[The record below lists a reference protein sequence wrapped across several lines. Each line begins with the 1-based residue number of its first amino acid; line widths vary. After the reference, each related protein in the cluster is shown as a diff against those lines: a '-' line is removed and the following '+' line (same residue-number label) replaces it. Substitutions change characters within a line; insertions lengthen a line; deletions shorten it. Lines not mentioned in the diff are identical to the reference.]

1 MNAAAF
7 LDRDNTIIR
16 NDGDLGDPAKV
27 ELIQGAA
34 AAIASLCGLGY
45 RIIVVTNQGGVA
57 RGKYTEEDVN
67 KVNNRI
73 AELVDQK
80 ANGANIDAFYYCPYH
95 PEGTVEKYKREHEDR
110 KPQPGML
117 LTAAA
122 DFDIDLAQS
131 WMIGDQMRDV
141 EAGLAAGC
149 RTILLKSDA
158 SRLTPLH
165 ADEQSRQFHRNREQH
180 DAPVTPEYYAPS
192 LIEAVRIIAQQRR
205 PDFGE
210 SGATSRLPQER
221 RWDAAAVARLQ
232 QQKPRSAAGEIEP
245 VRAKVSQPPAPPEAA
260 LPAPEASQPSKPAE
274 TAPASAPD
282 EKQASQ
288 PNQRDNVYRPKGP
301 VKPFRPPGSP
311 DPSRQDAV
319 VLKKRQ
325 PAGPEPAAAKPAAE
339 KTPQAEPAD
348 KPVEPE
354 PASQPSSDATQ
365 AQPTQPAASKPTP
378 ILESPETNRLL
389 QQVVSELRRQR
400 GVGTEFSWMTI
411 LAIVLQGIAAL
422 CLVAGLWMGAAQP
435 DLLFKWMFSGM
446 IVQGATIAM
455 LLMARHFD

>member
-16 NDGDLGDPAKV
+16 NDGDLGDPTKV
-27 ELIQGAA
+27 QLIQGAA

-57 RGKYTEEDVN
+57 RGKYTEEDVA
-67 KVNNRI
+67 KVHDRI
-73 AELVDQK
+73 AQLVDEK
-80 ANGANIDAFYYCPYH
+80 ANGATIDAFYYCPFH

-117 LTAAA
+117 IKAAE
-122 DFDIDLAQS
+122 DFNLDLAQS

-165 ADEQSRQFHRNREQH
+165 ADKQSQQFHRNREQV

-210 SGATSRLPQER
+210 TGSSSRLPQER

-232 QQKPRSAAGEIEP
+232 QQRPKAH
-245 VRAKVSQPPAPPEAA
+245 PPETQSAEA
-260 LPAPEASQPSKPAE
+260 KQLPVAPDATSSEAS
-274 TAPASAPD
+274 
-282 EKQASQ
+282 
-288 PNQRDNVYRPKGP
+288 DNVYRPAGP

-311 DPSRQDAV
+311 DPVAQ
-319 VLKKRQ
+319 
-325 PAGPEPAAAKPAAE
+325 EPIRTRKSKSAE
-339 KTPQAEPAD
+339 KPQQPVTPPKVDTPPAQKPPQTSTPGTVESSAPPSIASD
-348 KPVEPE
+348 KPLPKRE
-354 PASQPSSDATQ
+354 
-365 AQPTQPAASKPTP
+365 ASKATP
-378 ILESPETNRLL
+378 VYDSPETNRLL
-389 QQVVSELRRQR
+389 QQIVSELRRQR
-400 GVGTEFSWMTI
+400 GIGTEFSWMTI
-411 LAIVLQGIAAL
+411 LAIVLQGIALL
-422 CLVAGLWMGAAQP
+422 CLVGGLWMGAAQP
-435 DLLFKWMFSGM
+435 DLFLKWILSGM
-446 IVQGATIAM
+446 IVQGATIAV
-455 LLMARHFD
+455 LLFARHLE

>member
-45 RIIVVTNQGGVA
+45 RIIVITNQGGVA
-57 RGKYTEEDVN
+57 RGKYTEEDVT
-67 KVNNRI
+67 KVHDRI
-73 AELVDQK
+73 AELVDEK
-80 ANGANIDAFYYCPYH
+80 ANGATIDAFYYCPFH
-95 PEGTVEKYKREHEDR
+95 PEGTLEKYKREHEDR

-117 LTAAA
+117 IKAAN

-165 ADEQSRQFHRNREQH
+165 ADKQSQQFHRNREQI
-180 DAPVTPEYYAPS
+180 DAPVTPEFYAPS

-210 SGATSRLPQER
+210 TGSSSRLPQER

-232 QQKPRSAAGEIEP
+232 QRKPKASPTEAQPAAIESEAAW
-245 VRAKVSQPPAPPEAA
+245 AKPTPAPKEPEAA
-260 LPAPEASQPSKPAE
+260 EP
-274 TAPASAPD
+274 T
-282 EKQASQ
+282 
-288 PNQRDNVYRPKGP
+288 DNVYRPKGP
-301 VKPFRPPGSP
+301 VKPFRPPDSP
-311 DPSRQDAV
+311 DPVS
-319 VLKKRQ
+319 
-325 PAGPEPAAAKPAAE
+325 PEPIRTRPSKPSSETSPSDAAPPKAEKPAAS
-339 KTPQAEPAD
+339 EPAVNESAAVTSA
-348 KPVEPE
+348 KKQSPSSAPPSIASEQTRPQRE
-354 PASQPSSDATQ
+354 PA
-365 AQPTQPAASKPTP
+365 KPTP
-378 ILESPETNRLL
+378 VYDSPETNRLL
-389 QQVVSELRRQR
+389 QQIVSELRRQR

-411 LAIVLQGIAAL
+411 LAIVLQGCALL

-435 DLLFKWMFSGM
+435 DLFMKWIFSGL
-446 IVQGATIAM
+446 IVQGATIAV
-455 LLMARHFD
+455 LLFARHLE